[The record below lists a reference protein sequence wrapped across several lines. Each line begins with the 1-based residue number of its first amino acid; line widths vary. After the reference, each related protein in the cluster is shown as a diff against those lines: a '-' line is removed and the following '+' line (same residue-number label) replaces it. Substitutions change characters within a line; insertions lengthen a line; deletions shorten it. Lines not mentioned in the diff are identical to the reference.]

1 MRKLASFAL
10 PFGVGIFLSAYLL
23 PRPVQL
29 AGAALCALIWVVC
42 LLCWRRQRVDKRL
55 RPVLYTAGL
64 AIALL
69 WSWGYDMRTVYPAE
83 QLAGTEETFVFQ
95 AADWPETGT
104 YSVSVEARLLNPDG
118 PDLGV
123 LLYFYPGDEKIPDI
137 KPGDTL
143 TCTVQLKLADTVG
156 GEENGYYYSKG
167 IFLTANAAAIPEVT
181 PAENVPLKYWP
192 ALWRRAMEEHI
203 AELFSDETA
212 GLALAL
218 TTGDKSGLTGGFY
231 TALKRCG
238 LAHVVA
244 VSGMHMSM
252 VVMLAAMLV
261 RRRRRK
267 MMAIVSI
274 PLVLAFM
281 ALTGFAPSVVRAG
294 VMQILLL
301 LGPAL
306 SREGDTV
313 TSLSFALLLLL
324 LQNPYA
330 AMSVGLQLSFLS
342 VAGILTITGRLNEK
356 FFHRFPLKKGK
367 TKPRRLYNRAVRFLV
382 GCVTMSIGAVAFTTP
397 LTVYYF
403 GTVSLISPLANLL
416 TLWAVTVL
424 FLLCLPAAALGGVLP
439 VAGKVLAALAEPVSW
454 LFHRIVYGLSSLP
467 FASVSL
473 ETGRYILFWL
483 LFVYAVIGACIL
495 FRKEKPKPIM
505 PVCCCAIALAAALLL
520 NALSLRGD
528 GLAVTVLDVDQGQSV
543 LLATQSSTALVDCGG
558 SGWEDPG
565 DIAADYVQAMGKSTL
580 DLLILTHYHSDHA
593 CGVPELLERLDV
605 AALAVPDVEPDS
617 ALRAEIL
624 ALAEE
629 KGSEVIFIEE
639 DTTVELDSVSL
650 TLYAPLGTGGGNE
663 EGLSVLATQGDFDA
677 LITGDMNAAVERR
690 LVKYG
695 NLPDIELLV
704 AGHHGSAS
712 STSAELLEAV
722 MPEYAVISVGYN
734 TYGHPAPETLDRLE
748 QAGCTVWRTDLRGTI
763 TVRAA
768 D

>member
-23 PRPVQL
+23 PRLVQL
-29 AGAALCALIWVVC
+29 AGAAVCALIWVVY
-42 LLCWRRQRVDKRL
+42 LRRWRRQRVDKRL

-64 AIALL
+64 SIALL

-104 YSVSVEARLLNPDG
+104 YSVSVEARLLNQDG

-143 TCTVQLKLADTVG
+143 TCTAQLRLADTVG

-167 IFLTANAAAIPEVT
+167 IFLTANAAEIPTVT

-192 ALWRRAMEEHI
+192 ALWRRAMGECI
-203 AELFSDETA
+203 GELFSDETA

-218 TTGDKSGLTGGFY
+218 TTGDKSGLTGSFY

-274 PLVLAFM
+274 PLVLVFM

-342 VAGILTITGRLNEK
+342 VAGILTITGWLNEK

-367 TKPRRLYNRAVRFLV
+367 TKPRRLYNSAVRFLV
-382 GCVTMSIGAVAFTTP
+382 GCVTMSIGAIAFTTP

-403 GTVSLISPLANLL
+403 GTVSLVSPLANLL

-439 VAGKVLAALAEPVSW
+439 VVGKVLAALAEPVSW
-454 LFHRIVYGLSSLP
+454 LFHRIVYGLSGLT

-483 LFVYAVIGACIL
+483 LFVYAVIGACVL
-495 FRKEKPKPIM
+495 FRKEKPRPIV
-505 PVCCCAIALAAALLL
+505 PLCCCTITLAAALLF
-520 NALSLRGD
+520 NTLSLRGS
-528 GLAVTVLDVDQGQSV
+528 GLAVTVLDVGQGQSI
-543 LLATQSSTALVDCGG
+543 LLTAQGSTALVDCGG
-558 SGWEDPG
+558 SGGDDPG
-565 DIAADYVQAMGKSTL
+565 DIAADYVQAMGRSTL
-580 DLLILTHYHSDHA
+580 DLLVLTHYHSDHA
-593 CGVPELLERLDV
+593 CGVPELMERLDV
-605 AALAVPDVEPDS
+605 VALAVPDVEPDS

-629 KGSEVIFIEE
+629 KGTEVIFIEE
-639 DTTVELDSVSL
+639 DTMVELDSVSL

-748 QAGCTVWRTDLRGTI
+748 QAGCTVWRTDLQGTI
-763 TVRAA
+763 TIRAT

>member
-23 PRPVQL
+23 PRTVQL

-42 LLCWRRQRVDKRL
+42 LLCWRRQREDKRL

-95 AADWPETGT
+95 AADWSETGT

-192 ALWRRAMEEHI
+192 ALWRRAMGEHI

-252 VVMLAAMLV
+252 VVMLAGMLV

-356 FFHRFPLKKGK
+356 FFHRFLLKKGK

-382 GCVTMSIGAVAFTTP
+382 GCVTMSIGAIAFTTP

-416 TLWAVTVL
+416 TLWAVTAL

-495 FRKEKPKPIM
+495 FRKEKPKPIV
-505 PVCCCAIALAAALLL
+505 PVCCCAIALAAALLF

-528 GLAVTVLDVDQGQSV
+528 GLAVTVLDVGQGQSI

-593 CGVPELLERLDV
+593 CGVPELMERLDV

-629 KGSEVIFIEE
+629 KGTEVIFIEE

-663 EGLSVLATQGDFDA
+663 EGLSVLATQWDFDA

-748 QAGCTVWRTDLRGTI
+748 QAGCTVWRTDLQGTI

>member
-23 PRPVQL
+23 PRLVQL
-29 AGAALCALIWVVC
+29 AGAAVCALIWVVY
-42 LLCWRRQRVDKRL
+42 LRRWRRQRVDKRL

-64 AIALL
+64 SIALL

-104 YSVSVEARLLNPDG
+104 YSVSVEARLLNQDG

-143 TCTVQLKLADTVG
+143 TCTAQLRLADTVG

-167 IFLTANAAAIPEVT
+167 IFLTANAAEIPTVT

-192 ALWRRAMEEHI
+192 ALWRRAMGKCI
-203 AELFSDETA
+203 GELFSDETA

-218 TTGDKSGLTGGFY
+218 TTGDKSGLTGRFY

-274 PLVLAFM
+274 PLVLVFM

-342 VAGILTITGRLNEK
+342 VAGILTITGWLNEK

-367 TKPRRLYNRAVRFLV
+367 TKPRRLYNSAVRFLV
-382 GCVTMSIGAVAFTTP
+382 GCVTMSIGAIAFTTP

-403 GTVSLISPLANLL
+403 GTVSLVSPLANLL

-439 VAGKVLAALAEPVSW
+439 VVGKVLAALAEPVSW

-483 LFVYAVIGACIL
+483 LFVYAVIGACVL
-495 FRKEKPKPIM
+495 FRKEKPRPIV
-505 PVCCCAIALAAALLL
+505 PLCCCTITLASALLF
-520 NALSLRGD
+520 NALSLRSG
-528 GLAVTVLDVDQGQSV
+528 GLSVTVLDVGQGQSI
-543 LLATQSSTALVDCGG
+543 LLTAQGSTALVDCGG
-558 SGWEDPG
+558 SGGDDPG
-565 DIAADYVQAMGKSTL
+565 DIAADYVQAMGRSTL
-580 DLLILTHYHSDHA
+580 DLLVLTHYHSDHA
-593 CGVPELLERLDV
+593 CGVPELMERLDV
-605 AALAVPDVEPDS
+605 VALAVPDVEPDS

-629 KGSEVIFIEE
+629 KGTEVIFIEE
-639 DTTVELDSVSL
+639 DATVELGGASL

-712 STSAELLEAV
+712 STSKELLEAV
-722 MPEYAVISVGYN
+722 TPEYAVISVGYN
-734 TYGHPAPETLDRLE
+734 SYGHPAPETLDRLE
-748 QAGCTVWRTDLRGTI
+748 QAGCTVWRTDLQGTI

>member
-23 PRPVQL
+23 PRLVQL
-29 AGAALCALIWVVC
+29 AGAVVCALIWVVY
-42 LLCWRRQRVDKRL
+42 LRRWRRQRVDKRL

-143 TCTVQLKLADTVG
+143 TCTAQLKLADTVG
-156 GEENGYYYSKG
+156 GDENGYYYSKG
-167 IFLTANAAAIPEVT
+167 IFLTANATEIPTVT

-192 ALWRRAMEEHI
+192 ALWRRAMGECI
-203 AELFSDETA
+203 GELFSDETA

-218 TTGDKSGLTGGFY
+218 TTGDKSGLTGSFY

-274 PLVLAFM
+274 PLVLVFM

-342 VAGILTITGRLNEK
+342 VAGILTITGWLNEK

-367 TKPRRLYNRAVRFLV
+367 TKPRRLYNSAVRFLV
-382 GCVTMSIGAVAFTTP
+382 GCVTMSIGAIAFTTP

-403 GTVSLISPLANLL
+403 GTVSLVSPLANLL

-439 VAGKVLAALAEPVSW
+439 VVGKVLAALAEPVSW

-483 LFVYAVIGACIL
+483 LFVYAVIGACVL
-495 FRKEKPKPIM
+495 FRKEKPRPIV
-505 PVCCCAIALAAALLL
+505 PLCCCTITLASALLF
-520 NALSLRGD
+520 NALSLRSG
-528 GLAVTVLDVDQGQSV
+528 GLSVTVLDVGQGQSI
-543 LLATQSSTALVDCGG
+543 LLTAQGSTALVDCGG
-558 SGWEDPG
+558 SGGDDPG
-565 DIAADYVQAMGKSTL
+565 DIAADYVQAMGRSTL
-580 DLLILTHYHSDHA
+580 DLLVLTHYHSDHA
-593 CGVPELLERLDV
+593 CGVPELMERLDV
-605 AALAVPDVEPDS
+605 VALAVPDVEPDS

-629 KGSEVIFIEE
+629 KGTEVIFIEE
-639 DTTVELDSVSL
+639 DATVELGGASL

-748 QAGCTVWRTDLRGTI
+748 QAGCTVWRTDLQGTI
-763 TVRAA
+763 TIRAT

>member
-23 PRPVQL
+23 PRTVQL
-29 AGAALCALIWVVC
+29 AGAALCTLIWVVC

-95 AADWPETGT
+95 AADWPEMGT

-203 AELFSDETA
+203 EELFSDETA

-367 TKPRRLYNRAVRFLV
+367 TKPRRLYNKAVRFLV
-382 GCVTMSIGAVAFTTP
+382 GCVTMSIGAIAFTTP

-416 TLWAVTVL
+416 TLWAVTAL

-473 ETGRYILFWL
+473 EMGRYILFWL

-495 FRKEKPKPIM
+495 FRKEKPKPIV
-505 PVCCCAIALAAALLL
+505 PVCCCAIALAAALMF

-528 GLAVTVLDVDQGQSV
+528 GLAVTVLDVGQGQSI
-543 LLATQSSTALVDCGG
+543 LLTTSNSTALVDCGG
-558 SGWEDPG
+558 SGADDPG

-580 DLLILTHYHSDHA
+580 DLLILTHYHSDHT

-629 KGSEVIFIEE
+629 KGTEVIFIEE
-639 DTTVELDSVSL
+639 DTTVELDSASL

-704 AGHHGSAS
+704 AGHHGAAS
-712 STSAELLEAV
+712 STSAELLTAV
-722 MPEYAVISVGYN
+722 APEYAVISVGYN

-748 QAGCTVWRTDLRGTI
+748 RAGCTVWRTDLRGTI
-763 TVRAA
+763 TIRAT

>member
-23 PRPVQL
+23 PRLVQL
-29 AGAALCALIWVVC
+29 AGAAVCALIWVVY
-42 LLCWRRQRVDKRL
+42 LRRWRRQRVDKRL

-64 AIALL
+64 SIALL

-104 YSVSVEARLLNPDG
+104 YSVSVEARLLNQDG

-143 TCTVQLKLADTVG
+143 TCTAQLRLADTVG

-167 IFLTANAAAIPEVT
+167 IFLTANAAEIPTVT

-192 ALWRRAMEEHI
+192 ALWRRAMGKCI
-203 AELFSDETA
+203 GELFSDETA

-218 TTGDKSGLTGGFY
+218 TTGDKSGLTGSFY

-274 PLVLAFM
+274 PLVLVFM

-342 VAGILTITGRLNEK
+342 VAGILTITGWLNEK

-367 TKPRRLYNRAVRFLV
+367 TKPRRLYNSAVRFLV
-382 GCVTMSIGAVAFTTP
+382 GCVTMSIGAIAFTTP

-403 GTVSLISPLANLL
+403 GTVSLVSPLANLL

-439 VAGKVLAALAEPVSW
+439 VVGKVLAALAEPVSW

-483 LFVYAVIGACIL
+483 LFVYAVIGACVL
-495 FRKEKPKPIM
+495 FRKEKPRPIV
-505 PVCCCAIALAAALLL
+505 PLCCCTITLAAALLF
-520 NALSLRGD
+520 NALSLRSG
-528 GLAVTVLDVDQGQSV
+528 GLSVTVLDVGQGQSI
-543 LLATQSSTALVDCGG
+543 LLTAQGSTALVDCGG
-558 SGWEDPG
+558 SGGDDPG
-565 DIAADYVQAMGKSTL
+565 DIAADYVQAMGRSTL
-580 DLLILTHYHSDHA
+580 DLLVLTHYHSDHA
-593 CGVPELLERLDV
+593 CGVPELMERLDV

-617 ALRAEIL
+617 VLRAEIL

-629 KGSEVIFIEE
+629 KGTEVIFIEE
-639 DTTVELDSVSL
+639 DTMVELDSVSL

-712 STSAELLEAV
+712 STSKELLEAV
-722 MPEYAVISVGYN
+722 TPEYAVISVGYN
-734 TYGHPAPETLDRLE
+734 SYGHPAPETLDRLE
-748 QAGCTVWRTDLRGTI
+748 QAGCTVWRTDLQGTI

>member
-23 PRPVQL
+23 PRLVQL
-29 AGAALCALIWVVC
+29 AGAAVCALIWVVY
-42 LLCWRRQRVDKRL
+42 LRRWRRQRVDKRL

-64 AIALL
+64 SIALL

-104 YSVSVEARLLNPDG
+104 YSVSVEARLLNQDG

-123 LLYFYPGDEKIPDI
+123 LLYFYPGDEEIPDI

-143 TCTVQLKLADTVG
+143 TCTAQLRLADTVG

-167 IFLTANAAAIPEVT
+167 IFLTANAAEIPTVT

-192 ALWRRAMEEHI
+192 ALWRRAMGECI
-203 AELFSDETA
+203 GELFSDETA

-218 TTGDKSGLTGGFY
+218 TTGDKSGLTGSFY

-274 PLVLAFM
+274 PLVLVFM

-342 VAGILTITGRLNEK
+342 VAGILTITGWLNEK

-367 TKPRRLYNRAVRFLV
+367 TKPRRLYNSAVRFLV
-382 GCVTMSIGAVAFTTP
+382 GCVTMSIGAIAFTTP

-403 GTVSLISPLANLL
+403 GTVSLVSPLANLL

-439 VAGKVLAALAEPVSW
+439 VVGKVLAALAEPVSW

-483 LFVYAVIGACIL
+483 LFVYAVIGACVL
-495 FRKEKPKPIM
+495 FRKEKPRPIV
-505 PVCCCAIALAAALLL
+505 PLCCCTITLASALLF
-520 NALSLRGD
+520 NALSLRSG
-528 GLAVTVLDVDQGQSV
+528 GLSVTVLDVGQGQSI
-543 LLATQSSTALVDCGG
+543 LLTAQGSTALVDCGG
-558 SGWEDPG
+558 SGGDDPG
-565 DIAADYVQAMGKSTL
+565 DIAADYVQAMGRSTL
-580 DLLILTHYHSDHA
+580 DLLVLTHYHSDHA
-593 CGVPELLERLDV
+593 CGVPELMERLDV
-605 AALAVPDVEPDS
+605 VALAVPDVEPDS

-629 KGSEVIFIEE
+629 KGTEVIFIEE
-639 DTTVELDSVSL
+639 DTMVELDSVSL

-748 QAGCTVWRTDLRGTI
+748 QAGCTVWRTDLQGTI
-763 TVRAA
+763 TIRAT

>member
-1 MRKLASFAL
+1 
-10 PFGVGIFLSAYLL
+10 
-23 PRPVQL
+23 
-29 AGAALCALIWVVC
+29 
-42 LLCWRRQRVDKRL
+42 
-55 RPVLYTAGL
+55 
-64 AIALL
+64 
-69 WSWGYDMRTVYPAE
+69 
-83 QLAGTEETFVFQ
+83 
-95 AADWPETGT
+95 
-104 YSVSVEARLLNPDG
+104 
-118 PDLGV
+118 
-123 LLYFYPGDEKIPDI
+123 
-137 KPGDTL
+137 
-143 TCTVQLKLADTVG
+143 
-156 GEENGYYYSKG
+156 
-167 IFLTANAAAIPEVT
+167 
-181 PAENVPLKYWP
+181 
-192 ALWRRAMEEHI
+192 
-203 AELFSDETA
+203 
-212 GLALAL
+212 
-218 TTGDKSGLTGGFY
+218 
-231 TALKRCG
+231 
-238 LAHVVA
+238 
-244 VSGMHMSM
+244 
-252 VVMLAAMLV
+252 
-261 RRRRRK
+261 
-267 MMAIVSI
+267 MAIVSI
-274 PLVLAFM
+274 PLVLVFM

-342 VAGILTITGRLNEK
+342 VAGILTITGWLNEK

-367 TKPRRLYNRAVRFLV
+367 TKPRRLYNSAVRFLV
-382 GCVTMSIGAVAFTTP
+382 GCVTMSIGAIAFTTP

-403 GTVSLISPLANLL
+403 GTVSLVSPLANLL

-439 VAGKVLAALAEPVSW
+439 VVGKVLAALAEPVSW

-483 LFVYAVIGACIL
+483 LFVYAVIGACVL
-495 FRKEKPKPIM
+495 FRKEKPRPIV
-505 PVCCCAIALAAALLL
+505 PLCCCTITLASALLF
-520 NALSLRGD
+520 NALSLRSG
-528 GLAVTVLDVDQGQSV
+528 GLSVTVLDVGQGQSI
-543 LLATQSSTALVDCGG
+543 LLTAQGSTALVDCGG
-558 SGWEDPG
+558 SGGDDPG
-565 DIAADYVQAMGKSTL
+565 DIAADYVQAMGRSTL
-580 DLLILTHYHSDHA
+580 DLLVLTHYHSDHA
-593 CGVPELLERLDV
+593 CGVPELMERLDV
-605 AALAVPDVEPDS
+605 VALAVPDVEPDS

-629 KGSEVIFIEE
+629 KGTEVIFIEE
-639 DTTVELDSVSL
+639 DATVELGGASL

-748 QAGCTVWRTDLRGTI
+748 QAGCTVWRTDLQGTI
-763 TVRAA
+763 TIRAT

>member
-23 PRPVQL
+23 PRTVQL
-29 AGAALCALIWVVC
+29 AGAVVCALIWVVY
-42 LLCWRRQRVDKRL
+42 LRRWRRQRVDKRL

-95 AADWPETGT
+95 AADWPEMGT

-203 AELFSDETA
+203 DELFSDETA

-274 PLVLAFM
+274 PLVLVFM

-313 TSLSFALLLLL
+313 TSLSFALLLIM

-382 GCVTMSIGAVAFTTP
+382 GCVTMSIGAIAFTTP

-439 VAGKVLAALAEPVSW
+439 VVGKVLAALAEPVSW

-495 FRKEKPKPIM
+495 FRKEKPKPIV
-505 PVCCCAIALAAALLL
+505 PVCGCTITLVAALLF
-520 NALSLRGD
+520 NTLSLRGS
-528 GLAVTVLDVDQGQSV
+528 GLAVTVLNVGQGQSI

-565 DIAADYVQAMGKSTL
+565 DIAADYVQAMGKSAL

-617 ALRAEIL
+617 TLRAEIL

-629 KGSEVIFIEE
+629 KGTEVIFIEE
-639 DTTVELDSVSL
+639 DTVVELDSASL

-663 EGLSVLATQGDFDA
+663 EGLSVLATLGDFDA

-690 LVKYG
+690 LIKYG

-712 STSAELLEAV
+712 STSAELLAAV

-748 QAGCTVWRTDLRGTI
+748 QAGCAVWRTDLRGTI
-763 TVRAA
+763 TIRAT

>member
-23 PRPVQL
+23 PRLVQL
-29 AGAALCALIWVVC
+29 AGAAVCALIWVVY
-42 LLCWRRQRVDKRL
+42 LRRWRRQRVDKRL

-143 TCTVQLKLADTVG
+143 TCTAQLKLADTVG
-156 GEENGYYYSKG
+156 GDENGYYYSKG
-167 IFLTANAAAIPEVT
+167 IFLTANATEIPTVT

-192 ALWRRAMEEHI
+192 ALWRRAMGECI
-203 AELFSDETA
+203 GELFSDETA

-218 TTGDKSGLTGGFY
+218 TTGDKSGLTGSFY

-274 PLVLAFM
+274 PLVLVFM

-342 VAGILTITGRLNEK
+342 VAGILTITGWLNEK

-367 TKPRRLYNRAVRFLV
+367 TKPRRLYNSAVRFLV
-382 GCVTMSIGAVAFTTP
+382 GCVTMSIGAIAFTTP

-403 GTVSLISPLANLL
+403 GTVSLVSPLANLL

-439 VAGKVLAALAEPVSW
+439 VVGKVLAALAEPVSW

-483 LFVYAVIGACIL
+483 LFVYAVIGACVL
-495 FRKEKPKPIM
+495 FRKEKPRPIV
-505 PVCCCAIALAAALLL
+505 PLCCCTITLASALLF
-520 NALSLRGD
+520 NALSLRSG
-528 GLAVTVLDVDQGQSV
+528 GLSVTVLDVGQGQSI
-543 LLATQSSTALVDCGG
+543 LLTAQGSTALVDCGG
-558 SGWEDPG
+558 SGGDDPG
-565 DIAADYVQAMGKSTL
+565 DIAADYVQAMGRSTL
-580 DLLILTHYHSDHA
+580 DLLVLTHYHSDHA
-593 CGVPELLERLDV
+593 CGVPELMERLDV
-605 AALAVPDVEPDS
+605 VALAVPDVEPDS

-629 KGSEVIFIEE
+629 KGTEVIFIEE
-639 DTTVELDSVSL
+639 DTMVELDSVSL

-748 QAGCTVWRTDLRGTI
+748 QAGCTVWRTDLQGTI
-763 TVRAA
+763 TIRAT

>member
-23 PRPVQL
+23 PRTVQL

-192 ALWRRAMEEHI
+192 ALWRRAMGEHI

-267 MMAIVSI
+267 LMAIVSI
-274 PLVLAFM
+274 PLVLVFM

-342 VAGILTITGRLNEK
+342 VVGILTITGRLNEK

-382 GCVTMSIGAVAFTTP
+382 GCVTMSIGAIAFTTP
-397 LTVYYF
+397 LTVCYF

-439 VAGKVLAALAEPVSW
+439 IVGKALAALAEPVSW

-483 LFVYAVIGACIL
+483 LFVYAVIGVCIL
-495 FRKEKPKPIM
+495 FRKEKPKPIV
-505 PVCCCAIALAAALLL
+505 PVCCCAIALSAALMF

-528 GLAVTVLDVDQGQSV
+528 GLAVTVLDVGQGQSI
-543 LLATQSSTALVDCGG
+543 LLTTSNSTALVDCGG
-558 SGWEDPG
+558 SGGDDPG

-580 DLLILTHYHSDHA
+580 DLLVLTHYHSDHA
-593 CGVPELLERLDV
+593 CGVPELMERLDV

-629 KGSEVIFIEE
+629 KGTEVIFIEE
-639 DTTVELDSVSL
+639 DTTVELDSASL

-748 QAGCTVWRTDLRGTI
+748 RAGCTVWRTDLRGTI
-763 TVRAA
+763 TIRAT

>member
-23 PRPVQL
+23 PRTVQL

-42 LLCWRRQRVDKRL
+42 LRRWRRQRVDKRL

-192 ALWRRAMEEHI
+192 ALWRRAMGEHI
-203 AELFSDETA
+203 AELFSVETA

-244 VSGMHMSM
+244 VSGMHTSM
-252 VVMLAAMLV
+252 VVLLPAVLV
-261 RRRRRK
+261 RRRRRRL
-267 MMAIVSI
+267 MAAASI

-313 TSLSFALLLLL
+313 TSLSFSLLLLL
-324 LQNPYA
+324 LQNPNA
-330 AMSVGLQLSFLS
+330 AMDVGLQLSFLS
-342 VAGILTITGRLNEK
+342 VAGILTVTGRLNEK

-367 TKPRRLYNRAVRFLV
+367 TLPRRLYNSAVCFLV
-382 GCVTMSIGAVAFTTP
+382 GCVTMSLGAVAFTTP
-397 LTVYYF
+397 LTVWYF

-424 FLLCLPAAALGGVLP
+424 FLLCLPAAALGGALP
-439 VAGKVLAALAEPVSW
+439 AVGSALAAMAEPVSW

-473 ETGRYILFWL
+473 EAGRYLLFWL
-483 LFVYAVIGACIL
+483 LFVYAVIGACVL
-495 FRKEKPKPIM
+495 FRREKPRPIV
-505 PVCCCAIALAAALLL
+505 PVCCCSVTLAAALVF
-520 NALSLRGD
+520 NMASLRGG
-528 GLAVTVLDVDQGQSV
+528 GLTVTVLDVGQGQSV
-543 LLATQSSTALVDCGG
+543 LLSAQGGTVLVDCGG
-558 SGWEDPG
+558 SGGEDPG
-565 DIAADYVQAMGKSTL
+565 DIAADYVQAMGRSTL
-580 DLLILTHYHSDHA
+580 DLLVLTHYHSDHA
-593 CGVPELLERLDV
+593 CGVPELMERLTV
-605 AALAVPDVEPDS
+605 TTLAVPDVEPES
-617 ALRAEIL
+617 PLRAEIL

-629 KGSEVIFIEE
+629 KGTEVVFIEE
-639 DTTVELDSVSL
+639 DTAVELGGASL

-663 EGLSVLATQGDFDA
+663 EGLSVLAALGDFDA
-677 LITGDMNAAVERR
+677 LITGDMNAAVEQR
-690 LVKYG
+690 LIKYG
-695 NLPDIELLV
+695 ALPDIELLV

-734 TYGHPAPETLDRLE
+734 SYGHPAPETLDRLA
-748 QAGCTVWRTDLRGTI
+748 QAGCAVWRTDLQGTV

>member
-23 PRPVQL
+23 PRLVQL
-29 AGAALCALIWVVC
+29 AGAAVCALIWVVY
-42 LLCWRRQRVDKRL
+42 LRRWRRQRVDKRL

-64 AIALL
+64 SIALL

-104 YSVSVEARLLNPDG
+104 YSVSVEARLLNQDG

-143 TCTVQLKLADTVG
+143 TCTAQLRLADTVG

-167 IFLTANAAAIPEVT
+167 IFLTANAAEIPTVT

-192 ALWRRAMEEHI
+192 ALWRRAMGECI
-203 AELFSDETA
+203 GELFSDETA

-218 TTGDKSGLTGGFY
+218 TTGDKSGLTGSFY

-274 PLVLAFM
+274 PLVLVFM

-342 VAGILTITGRLNEK
+342 VAGILTITGWLNEK

-367 TKPRRLYNRAVRFLV
+367 TKPRRLYNSAVRFLV
-382 GCVTMSIGAVAFTTP
+382 GCVTMSIGAIAFTTP

-403 GTVSLISPLANLL
+403 GTVSLVSPLANLL

-439 VAGKVLAALAEPVSW
+439 VVGKVLAALAEPVSW
-454 LFHRIVYGLSSLP
+454 LFHRIVYGLSGLT

-495 FRKEKPKPIM
+495 FRKEKPKPIA
-505 PVCCCAIALAAALLL
+505 PVCCCTITLAAALLF
-520 NALSLRGD
+520 NALSLRSG
-528 GLAVTVLDVDQGQSV
+528 GLSVTVLDVGQGQSI
-543 LLATQSSTALVDCGG
+543 LLTAQGSTALVDCGG
-558 SGWEDPG
+558 SGGDDPG
-565 DIAADYVQAMGKSTL
+565 DIAADYVQAMGRSTL
-580 DLLILTHYHSDHA
+580 DLLVLTHYHSDHA
-593 CGVPELLERLDV
+593 CGVPELMERLDV
-605 AALAVPDVEPDS
+605 VALAVPDVEPDS

-629 KGSEVIFIEE
+629 KGTEVIFIEE
-639 DTTVELDSVSL
+639 DATVELGGASL

-712 STSAELLEAV
+712 STSKELLEAV
-722 MPEYAVISVGYN
+722 TPEYAVISVGYN
-734 TYGHPAPETLDRLE
+734 SYGHPAPETLDRLE
-748 QAGCTVWRTDLRGTI
+748 QAGCTVWRTDLQGTI

>member
-23 PRPVQL
+23 PRTVQL

-42 LLCWRRQRVDKRL
+42 LLCWRRQREDKRL

-203 AELFSDETA
+203 EELFSDETA

-267 MMAIVSI
+267 LMAIVSI

-342 VAGILTITGRLNEK
+342 VAGILTITGWLNEK

-382 GCVTMSIGAVAFTTP
+382 GCVTMSIGAIAFTTP

-416 TLWAVTVL
+416 TLWAVTAL

-495 FRKEKPKPIM
+495 FRKEKPKPIV
-505 PVCCCAIALAAALLL
+505 PVCCCAIALAAALLF

-528 GLAVTVLDVDQGQSV
+528 GLAVTVLDVGQGQSI

-593 CGVPELLERLDV
+593 CGVPELMERLDV

-629 KGSEVIFIEE
+629 KGTEVIFIEE

-712 STSAELLEAV
+712 STSAELLTAV
-722 MPEYAVISVGYN
+722 APEYAVISVGYN

-748 QAGCTVWRTDLRGTI
+748 RAGCTVWRTDLRGTI
-763 TVRAA
+763 TIRAT

>member
-10 PFGVGIFLSAYLL
+10 PFGVGVFLSAYLL
-23 PRPVQL
+23 PRPVRL

-42 LLCWRRQRVDKRL
+42 LFCWRRQREDKRL
-55 RPVLYTAGL
+55 RLVLYAAGL
-64 AIALL
+64 ALGLL

-83 QLAGTEETFVFQ
+83 QLAGTEGTFVFQ

-104 YSVSVEARLLNPDG
+104 YSVSVEVRLLSPDG
-118 PDLGV
+118 PELGAI
-123 LLYFYPGDEKIPDI
+123 LYFYPGDEEIPDI

-143 TCTVQLKLADTVG
+143 TCTARLKLADTIA
-156 GEENGYYYSKG
+156 GEKSGYYYAKG
-167 IFLTANAAAIPEVT
+167 IFLTASAQGIPEVA
-181 PAENVPLKYWP
+181 PVENVPLKYWP
-192 ALWRRAMEEHI
+192 TLWRRAMREHI
-203 AELFSDETA
+203 DALFSDETA

-324 LQNPYA
+324 LQNPNA
-330 AMSVGLQLSFLS
+330 AMDVGLQLSFLS

-367 TKPRRLYNRAVRFLV
+367 TKPRRLYNSAVRFLV
-382 GCVTMSIGAVAFTTP
+382 GCVTMSIGAIAFTTP

-403 GTVSLISPLANLL
+403 GTVSLVSPLANLL

-439 VAGKVLAALAEPVSW
+439 VVGKALAALAEPVSW
-454 LFHRIVYGLSSLP
+454 LFHRIVYGLSGLP

-473 ETGRYILFWL
+473 ETGRYLLFWL

-495 FRKEKPKPIM
+495 FRKEKPRPIV
-505 PVCCCAIALAAALLL
+505 PVCCCTIALAAALLF
-520 NALSLRGD
+520 NALSLRGS
-528 GLAVTVLDVDQGQSV
+528 GLTVTVLDVGQGQSI
-543 LLATQSSTALVDCGG
+543 LLTAQGSTALVDCGG
-558 SGWEDPG
+558 SSGDDPG

-580 DLLILTHYHSDHA
+580 DLLVLTHYHSDHA
-593 CGVPELLERLDV
+593 CGVPELLERLTV
-605 AALAVPDVEPDS
+605 TTLAVPDVEPDS

-629 KGSEVIFIEE
+629 KGTAVIFIEE
-639 DTTVELDSVSL
+639 DTAVELGGASL

-663 EGLSVLATQGDFDA
+663 EGLSVLATLGDFDA

-690 LVKYG
+690 LIKYG

-704 AGHHGSAS
+704 AGHHGSKS
-712 STSAELLEAV
+712 STSEELLAAV
-722 MPEYAVISVGYN
+722 TPEYAVISVGYN
-734 TYGHPAPETLDRLE
+734 TYGHPAPDTLDRLE
-748 QAGCTVWRTDLRGTI
+748 QAGCTVWRTDLQGTI
-763 TVRAA
+763 TVRAT

>member
-23 PRPVQL
+23 PRLVQL
-29 AGAALCALIWVVC
+29 AGAAVCALIWVVY
-42 LLCWRRQRVDKRL
+42 LRRWRRQRVDKRL

-95 AADWPETGT
+95 AEDWPETGT

-123 LLYFYPGDEKIPDI
+123 LLYFYPGDEKVPDI

-143 TCTVQLKLADTVG
+143 TCTAQLKLADTVG

-167 IFLTANAAAIPEVT
+167 IFLTANAAEIPTVT

-203 AELFSDETA
+203 GELFSDETA

-218 TTGDKSGLTGGFY
+218 TTGDKSGLTGSFY

-274 PLVLAFM
+274 PLVLVFM

-342 VAGILTITGRLNEK
+342 VAGILTITGWLNEK

-367 TKPRRLYNRAVRFLV
+367 TKPRRLYNSAVRFLV
-382 GCVTMSIGAVAFTTP
+382 GCVTMSIGAIAFTTP

-403 GTVSLISPLANLL
+403 GTVSLVSPLANLL

-439 VAGKVLAALAEPVSW
+439 IVGKALAALAEPVSW

-483 LFVYAVIGACIL
+483 LFVYAVIGACVL
-495 FRKEKPKPIM
+495 FRKEKPRPIV
-505 PVCCCAIALAAALLL
+505 PLCCCTITLASALLF
-520 NALSLRGD
+520 NALSLRSG
-528 GLAVTVLDVDQGQSV
+528 GLSVTVLDVGQGQSI
-543 LLATQSSTALVDCGG
+543 LLTAQGSTALVDCGG
-558 SGWEDPG
+558 SGGDDPG
-565 DIAADYVQAMGKSTL
+565 DIAADYVQAMGRSTL
-580 DLLILTHYHSDHA
+580 DLLVLTHYHSDHA
-593 CGVPELLERLDV
+593 CGVPELMERLDV
-605 AALAVPDVEPDS
+605 VALAVPDVESDS

-629 KGSEVIFIEE
+629 KGTEVIFIEE
-639 DTTVELDSVSL
+639 DTMVELDSVSL

-712 STSAELLEAV
+712 STSKELLEAV
-722 MPEYAVISVGYN
+722 TPEYAVISVGYN
-734 TYGHPAPETLDRLE
+734 SYGHPAPETLDRLE
-748 QAGCTVWRTDLRGTI
+748 QAGCTVWRTDLQGTI

>member
-23 PRPVQL
+23 PRTVQL

-42 LLCWRRQRVDKRL
+42 LLCWRRQREDKRL

-95 AADWPETGT
+95 AADWSETGT

-192 ALWRRAMEEHI
+192 ALWRRAMGEHI

-382 GCVTMSIGAVAFTTP
+382 GCVTMSIGAIAFTTP

-416 TLWAVTVL
+416 TLWAVTAL

-495 FRKEKPKPIM
+495 FRKEKPKPIV
-505 PVCCCAIALAAALLL
+505 PVCCCAIALAAALLF

-528 GLAVTVLDVDQGQSV
+528 GLAVTVLDVGQGQSI

-593 CGVPELLERLDV
+593 CGVPELMERLDV

-629 KGSEVIFIEE
+629 KGTEVIFIEE

-663 EGLSVLATQGDFDA
+663 EGLSVLATQWDFDA

-748 QAGCTVWRTDLRGTI
+748 QAGCTVWRTDLQGTI

>member
-23 PRPVQL
+23 PRTVQL
-29 AGAALCALIWVVC
+29 AGAVLCALIWVVC

-181 PAENVPLKYWP
+181 PAESVPLKYWP
-192 ALWRRAMEEHI
+192 ALWRRAMGEHI

-330 AMSVGLQLSFLS
+330 TMSVGLQLSFLS

-367 TKPRRLYNRAVRFLV
+367 TKPRRLYNKAVRFLV
-382 GCVTMSIGAVAFTTP
+382 GCVTMSIGAIAFTTP

-416 TLWAVTVL
+416 TLWAVTAL

-495 FRKEKPKPIM
+495 FRKEKPKPIV

-520 NALSLRGD
+520 NALSLRGS
-528 GLAVTVLDVDQGQSV
+528 GLAVTVLNVGQGQSI

-593 CGVPELLERLDV
+593 CGVPELMERLDV

-617 ALRAEIL
+617 TLRAEIL

-629 KGSEVIFIEE
+629 KGTEVIFIEE
-639 DTTVELDSVSL
+639 DTVVELDSASL

-763 TVRAA
+763 TIRAT

>member
-10 PFGVGIFLSAYLL
+10 PFGVGVFLSAYLL
-23 PRPVQL
+23 PRPVRL

-42 LLCWRRQRVDKRL
+42 LLCWRRQREDKRL
-55 RPVLYTAGL
+55 RPVLYAAGL
-64 AIALL
+64 ALGLL
-69 WSWGYDMRTVYPAE
+69 WSWGHDMRTVYPAE
-83 QLAGTEETFVFQ
+83 QLAGTEGTFVFQ

-104 YSVSVEARLLNPDG
+104 YSVSLEVRLLNPDG
-118 PDLGV
+118 PELGAI
-123 LLYFYPGDEKIPDI
+123 LYFYPGDEEMPDI

-143 TCTVQLKLADTVG
+143 TCTARLKLADTIA
-156 GEENGYYYSKG
+156 GEKSGYYYAKG
-167 IFLTANAAAIPEVT
+167 IFLTANASEIPEVA

-192 ALWRRAMEEHI
+192 ALWRRAMGEHI
-203 AELFSDETA
+203 AAFFSDETA

-252 VVMLAAMLV
+252 VVLLPAMLV

-306 SREGDTV
+306 GREGDTV
-313 TSLSFALLLLL
+313 TSLSFALFLLL
-324 LQNPYA
+324 LQNPNA
-330 AMSVGLQLSFLS
+330 AMDVGLQLSFLS

-356 FFHRFPLKKGK
+356 LFHRFPLKKGK
-367 TKPRRLYNRAVRFLV
+367 TLPRRLYNSAVRFLV
-382 GCVTMSIGAVAFTTP
+382 GCVTMSIGAIAFTTP

-416 TLWAVTVL
+416 TLWAVTAL

-483 LFVYAVIGACIL
+483 LFVYAVIGICIL
-495 FRKEKPKPIM
+495 FRKEKPKPIV
-505 PVCCCAIALAAALLL
+505 PVCCCAIALAAALLF
-520 NALSLRGD
+520 NALSLRGS
-528 GLAVTVLDVDQGQSV
+528 GLAVTVLDVGQGQSI
-543 LLATQSSTALVDCGG
+543 LLTTSNSTALVDCGG
-558 SGWEDPG
+558 SGADDTG

-593 CGVPELLERLDV
+593 CGVPELMERLDV

-617 ALRAEIL
+617 TLRAEIL

-629 KGSEVIFIEE
+629 KGTEVIFIEE
-639 DTTVELDSVSL
+639 DTTVELDSASL

-712 STSAELLEAV
+712 STSAELLTAV
-722 MPEYAVISVGYN
+722 APEYAVISVGYN

-748 QAGCTVWRTDLRGTI
+748 QAGCTVWRTDLQGTI

>member
-23 PRPVQL
+23 PRTVQL

-42 LLCWRRQRVDKRL
+42 LRRWRRQRVDKRL

-69 WSWGYDMRTVYPAE
+69 WSWGYDIRTVYPAE

-192 ALWRRAMEEHI
+192 ALWRRAMGEHI

-382 GCVTMSIGAVAFTTP
+382 GCVTMSIGAIAFTTP

-495 FRKEKPKPIM
+495 FRKEKPKPIV
-505 PVCCCAIALAAALLL
+505 PVCCCAIALAAALLF

-528 GLAVTVLDVDQGQSV
+528 GLAVTVLDVGQGQSI

-593 CGVPELLERLDV
+593 CGVPELMERLDV

-617 ALRAEIL
+617 TLRAEIL

-629 KGSEVIFIEE
+629 KGTEVIFIEE
-639 DTTVELDSVSL
+639 DTTVELDSASL

>member
-10 PFGVGIFLSAYLL
+10 PFGAGVYLSVYLL
-23 PRPVQL
+23 PWPVRL
-29 AGAALCALIWVVC
+29 AGAVVCALIWAVC
-42 LLCWRRQRVDKRL
+42 LLRWRRQREDRRL
-55 RPVLYTAGL
+55 RLVLCAAGL
-64 AIALL
+64 ALGLL
-69 WSWGYDMRTVYPAE
+69 WSWGYDMRTVYLAE
-83 QLAGTEETFVFQ
+83 QLAGTEGTVTAQ
-95 AADWPETGT
+95 AADWPEAGT
-104 YSVSVEARLLNPDG
+104 SSVSVEVRLLDPDG
-118 PDLGV
+118 PDLGAI
-123 LLYFYPGDEKIPDI
+123 LYFYPGDEAVPDI

-143 TCTVQLKLADTVG
+143 TCTARLRLADAIG
-156 GEENGYYYSKG
+156 GEKSGYYYSKG
-167 IFLTANAAAIPEVT
+167 IFLTANAGELPTVT
-181 PAENVPLKYWP
+181 PAESVPLQYWP
-192 ALWRRAMEEHI
+192 ALWRRAMGEHI

-252 VVMLAAMLV
+252 VVMLPAMLV

-267 MMAIVSI
+267 MMAMVSI

-324 LQNPYA
+324 LQNPNA
-330 AMSVGLQLSFLS
+330 AMDVGLQLSFLS
-342 VAGILTITGRLNEK
+342 VAGILAITGRLNEK

-367 TKPRRLYNRAVRFLV
+367 TRPRRLYNSAVRFLV
-382 GCVTMSIGAVAFTTP
+382 GCVTMSIGAIAFTTP
-397 LTVYYF
+397 LTVHYF
-403 GTVSLISPLANLL
+403 GTVSLASPLANLL

-439 VAGKVLAALAEPVSW
+439 LAGTVLAALAEPVSW
-454 LFHRIVYGLSSLP
+454 VFHRIVYGLSGLP

-473 ETGRYILFWL
+473 EAGRYLLFWL
-483 LFVYAVIGACIL
+483 LFVYGVIGACIL
-495 FRKEKPKPIM
+495 FRREKPRPLA
-505 PVCCCAIALAAALLL
+505 PVCCCAVTLAVALMF
-520 NALSLRGD
+520 NMISLRGS
-528 GLAVTVLDVDQGQSV
+528 GLTVTVLDVGQGQSI
-543 LLATQSSTALVDCGG
+543 LLTSQGNTALVDCGG
-558 SGWEDPG
+558 SGADDPG

-580 DLLILTHYHSDHA
+580 DLLVLTHFHDDHA
-593 CGVPELLERLDV
+593 CGVPELMERLTV
-605 AALAVPDVEPDS
+605 SALAVPDMEPDNP
-617 ALRAEIL
+617 LRAEIL
-624 ALAEE
+624 ALAEK
-629 KGSEVIFIEE
+629 KGTEVVFIEE
-639 DTTVELDSVSL
+639 DATVELGGAAL

-663 EGLSVLATQGDFDA
+663 EGLSVLATLGDFDA

-690 LVKYG
+690 LIKYG

-704 AGHHGSAS
+704 AGHHGSKS
-712 STSAELLEAV
+712 STSEELLAAV

-734 TYGHPAPETLDRLE
+734 SYGHPADSTLDRLE
-748 QAGCTVWRTDLRGTI
+748 QAGCAVWRTDLQGTI

>member
-23 PRPVQL
+23 PRLVQL
-29 AGAALCALIWVVC
+29 AGAAVCALIWVVY
-42 LLCWRRQRVDKRL
+42 LRRWRRQRVDKRL

-64 AIALL
+64 SIALL

-104 YSVSVEARLLNPDG
+104 YSVSVEARLLNQDG

-123 LLYFYPGDEKIPDI
+123 LLYFYPGDEEIPDI

-143 TCTVQLKLADTVG
+143 TCTAQLRLADTVG

-167 IFLTANAAAIPEVT
+167 IFLTANAAEIPTVT

-192 ALWRRAMEEHI
+192 ALWRRAMGECI
-203 AELFSDETA
+203 GELFSDETA

-218 TTGDKSGLTGGFY
+218 TTGDKSGLTGSFY

-274 PLVLAFM
+274 PLVLVFM

-367 TKPRRLYNRAVRFLV
+367 TKPRRLYNSAVRFLV
-382 GCVTMSIGAVAFTTP
+382 GCVTMSIGAIAFTTP

-403 GTVSLISPLANLL
+403 GTVSLVSPLANLL

-439 VAGKVLAALAEPVSW
+439 VVGKVLAALAEPVSW

-483 LFVYAVIGACIL
+483 LFVYAVIGACVL
-495 FRKEKPKPIM
+495 FRKEKPRPIV
-505 PVCCCAIALAAALLL
+505 PLCCCTITLASALLF
-520 NALSLRGD
+520 NALSLRSG
-528 GLAVTVLDVDQGQSV
+528 GLSVTVLDVGQGQSI
-543 LLATQSSTALVDCGG
+543 LLTAQGSTALVDCGG
-558 SGWEDPG
+558 SGGDDPG
-565 DIAADYVQAMGKSTL
+565 DIAADYVQAMGRSTL
-580 DLLILTHYHSDHA
+580 DLLVLTHYHSDHA
-593 CGVPELLERLDV
+593 CGVPELMERLDV
-605 AALAVPDVEPDS
+605 VALAVPDVEPDS

-629 KGSEVIFIEE
+629 KGTEVIFIEE
-639 DTTVELDSVSL
+639 DTMVELDSVSL

-748 QAGCTVWRTDLRGTI
+748 QAGCTVWRTDLQGTI
-763 TVRAA
+763 TIRAT

>member
-23 PRPVQL
+23 PRLVQL
-29 AGAALCALIWVVC
+29 AGAAVCALIWVVY
-42 LLCWRRQRVDKRL
+42 LRRWRRQRVDKRL

-64 AIALL
+64 SIALL

-104 YSVSVEARLLNPDG
+104 YSVSVEARLLNQDG

-143 TCTVQLKLADTVG
+143 TCTAQLRLADTVG

-167 IFLTANAAAIPEVT
+167 IFLTANAAEIPTVT

-192 ALWRRAMEEHI
+192 ALWRRAMGECI
-203 AELFSDETA
+203 GELFSDETA

-218 TTGDKSGLTGGFY
+218 TTGDKSGLTGSFY

-274 PLVLAFM
+274 PLVLVFM

-342 VAGILTITGRLNEK
+342 VAGILTITGWLNEK

-367 TKPRRLYNRAVRFLV
+367 TKPRRLYNSAVRFLV
-382 GCVTMSIGAVAFTTP
+382 GCVTMSIGAIAFTTP

-403 GTVSLISPLANLL
+403 GTVSLVSPLANLL

-439 VAGKVLAALAEPVSW
+439 VVGKVLAALAEPVSW

-483 LFVYAVIGACIL
+483 LFVYAVIGACVL
-495 FRKEKPKPIM
+495 FRKEKPRPIV
-505 PVCCCAIALAAALLL
+505 PLCCCTITLASALLF
-520 NALSLRGD
+520 NALSLRSG
-528 GLAVTVLDVDQGQSV
+528 GLSVTVLDVGQGQSI
-543 LLATQSSTALVDCGG
+543 LLTAQGSTALVDCGG
-558 SGWEDPG
+558 SGGDDPG
-565 DIAADYVQAMGKSTL
+565 DIAADYVQAMGRSTL
-580 DLLILTHYHSDHA
+580 DLLVLTHYHSDHA
-593 CGVPELLERLDV
+593 CGVPELMERLDV

-617 ALRAEIL
+617 VLRAEIL

-629 KGSEVIFIEE
+629 KGTEVIFIEE
-639 DTTVELDSVSL
+639 DTMVELDSVSL

-748 QAGCTVWRTDLRGTI
+748 QAGCTVWRTDLQGTI
-763 TVRAA
+763 TIRAT

>member
-23 PRPVQL
+23 PRTVQL
-29 AGAALCALIWVVC
+29 AGAVVCALIWVVY
-42 LLCWRRQRVDKRL
+42 LRRWRRQRVDKRL

-95 AADWPETGT
+95 AADWPEMGT

-203 AELFSDETA
+203 EELFSDETA

-356 FFHRFPLKKGK
+356 FFHRFTLKKGK
-367 TKPRRLYNRAVRFLV
+367 TKPRRLYNKAVRFLV
-382 GCVTMSIGAVAFTTP
+382 GCVTMSIGAIAFTTP

-416 TLWAVTVL
+416 TLWAVTAL

-483 LFVYAVIGACIL
+483 LFVYAVIGACIF
-495 FRKEKPKPIM
+495 FRKEKPKPIV
-505 PVCCCAIALAAALLL
+505 PVCGCTITLAAALLL
-520 NALSLRGD
+520 NTLSLRGG
-528 GLAVTVLDVDQGQSV
+528 GLAVTVLNVGQGQSI

-629 KGSEVIFIEE
+629 KGTEVIFIEE
-639 DTTVELDSVSL
+639 DTTVELDSASL

-712 STSAELLEAV
+712 STSAELLTAV
-722 MPEYAVISVGYN
+722 APEYAVISVGYN

-748 QAGCTVWRTDLRGTI
+748 RAGCTVWRTDLRGTI
-763 TVRAA
+763 TIRAT

>member
-29 AGAALCALIWVVC
+29 AGAVVCALIWVVC
-42 LLCWRRQRVDKRL
+42 LRRWRRQREDKRL

-64 AIALL
+64 AMALL

-104 YSVSVEARLLNPDG
+104 YSVSVEVRLLNPDG
-118 PDLGV
+118 PDLGA
-123 LLYFYPGDEKIPDI
+123 LLYFYPGDEEIPDI

-143 TCTVQLKLADTVG
+143 TCTAQLKLAGTVG

-167 IFLTANAAAIPEVT
+167 IFLTANAAEIPTVT
-181 PAENVPLKYWP
+181 PAEDMPLKYWP
-192 ALWRRAMEEHI
+192 ALWRRAMGEHI
-203 AELFSDETA
+203 AALFSDETA
-212 GLALAL
+212 GLVLAL

-252 VVMLAAMLV
+252 VVLLAAMLV

-267 MMAIVSI
+267 LMSIVSI
-274 PLVLAFM
+274 PLVLVFM

-330 AMSVGLQLSFLS
+330 SMSVGLQLSFLS

-356 FFHRFPLKKGK
+356 FFHLFPLKKGK

-382 GCVTMSIGAVAFTTP
+382 GCVTMSIGAIAFTTP

-439 VAGKVLAALAEPVSW
+439 VVGKVLAALAEPVSW

-495 FRKEKPKPIM
+495 FRKEKPKPIV
-505 PVCCCAIALAAALLL
+505 PVCCCAITLAAALMF
-520 NALSLRGD
+520 NTLSLRGG
-528 GLAVTVLDVDQGQSV
+528 GLTVTVLNVGQGQSI
-543 LLATQSSTALVDCGG
+543 LLTTQDSTALVDCGG
-558 SGWEDPG
+558 SGADDPG

-580 DLLILTHYHSDHA
+580 DLLVLTHYHSDHA
-593 CGVPELLERLDV
+593 CGVPELMERLDV

-617 ALRAEIL
+617 ALRTEIL

-629 KGSEVIFIEE
+629 KGTEVIFIEE
-639 DTTVELDSVSL
+639 DTTVELGGASL

-663 EGLSVLATQGDFDA
+663 EGLSVLATLGDFDA

-690 LVKYG
+690 LIKYG

-712 STSAELLEAV
+712 STSAELLAAV
-722 MPEYAVISVGYN
+722 MPEYAAISVGYN
-734 TYGHPAPETLDRLE
+734 TYGHPAPDTLDRLE
-748 QAGCTVWRTDLRGTI
+748 QVGCTVWRTDLQGTI
-763 TVRAA
+763 TIRAT

>member
-23 PRPVQL
+23 PRTVQL

-42 LLCWRRQRVDKRL
+42 LLCWRRQREDKRL

-95 AADWPETGT
+95 AADWSETGT

-192 ALWRRAMEEHI
+192 ALWRRAMGEHI

-356 FFHRFPLKKGK
+356 FFHRFLLKKGK

-382 GCVTMSIGAVAFTTP
+382 GCVTMSIGAIAFTTP

-416 TLWAVTVL
+416 TLWAVTAL

-495 FRKEKPKPIM
+495 FRKEKPKPIV
-505 PVCCCAIALAAALLL
+505 PVCCCAIALAAALLF

-528 GLAVTVLDVDQGQSV
+528 GLAVTVLDVGQGQSI

-593 CGVPELLERLDV
+593 CGVPELMERLDV

-629 KGSEVIFIEE
+629 KGTEVIFIEE

-663 EGLSVLATQGDFDA
+663 EGLSVLATQWDFDA

-748 QAGCTVWRTDLRGTI
+748 QAGCTVWRTDLQGTI